1 MSQNKQLIRSSA
13 VEYLS
18 FIAST
23 GQSDVEAIY
32 ADENIWLTQKLM
44 AALYD
49 IETHTI
55 NYHLKKIFADSEL
68 SEDSVIRNFRIT
80 ATHGKRY
87 DTQHYKLPGE
97 VKRHESMKADL

>member
-68 SEDSVIRNFRIT
+68 SEDSVICKSHSKIEPDD
-80 ATHGKRY
+80 G
-87 DTQHYKLPGE
+87 
-97 VKRHESMKADL
+97 VK